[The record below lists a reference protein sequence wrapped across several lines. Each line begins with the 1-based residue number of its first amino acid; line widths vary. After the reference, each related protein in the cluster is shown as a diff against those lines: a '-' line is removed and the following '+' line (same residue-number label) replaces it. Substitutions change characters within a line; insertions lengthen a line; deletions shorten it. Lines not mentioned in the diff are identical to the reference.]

1 MGWEC
6 LGKIGR
12 PGSVWLK
19 LIVLENLPM
28 KIGKD
33 TMARLAYT
41 LRYDNAQGDIV
52 EEIPETDPVEVLMG
66 HDFMLE
72 VLEKNLQGLQE
83 GDAFEMIISPEQGYG
98 PYDEEKLVTVPEAEL
113 LAEVPEDA
121 DVEMEEGDII
131 PIQDMEGE
139 EFQALVLKKEDGT
152 VTLDFNHPLA
162 GETLHF
168 RGKVVSVRKASEKEV
183 LEADSPCDSEG
194 EEDECRSFS
203 CPKKQ
208 KSKK

>member
-1 MGWEC
+1 
-6 LGKIGR
+6 
-12 PGSVWLK
+12 
-19 LIVLENLPM
+19 M

-33 TMARLAYT
+33 TMARLAYA

-52 EEIPETDPVEVLMG
+52 EEISENEPIEVLMG
-66 HDFMLE
+66 HDLMLE
-72 VLEKNLQGLQE
+72 ILEKNLEGLQA
-83 GDAFEMIISPEQGYG
+83 GDSFEMIIDPEHGYG

-121 DVEMEEGDII
+121 GVEMEEGDII

-168 RGKVVSVRKASEKEV
+168 RGKVLSVRKASAQEIA
-183 LEADSPCDSEG
+183 EAEEEG
-194 EEDECRSFS
+194 ADAGQDREGGLALSQ
-203 CPKKQ
+203 PKKQ